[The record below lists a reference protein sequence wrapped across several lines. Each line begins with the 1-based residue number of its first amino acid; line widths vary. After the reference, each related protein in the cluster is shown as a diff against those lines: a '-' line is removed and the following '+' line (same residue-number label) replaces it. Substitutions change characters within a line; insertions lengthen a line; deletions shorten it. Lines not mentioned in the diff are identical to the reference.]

1 MQTEVFMIEFWQ
13 KISGILM
20 RHRHFTNYRAIC
32 IDTMG
37 KKSLFFLMSMI
48 RPCRKLIL
56 DECGLSEKK
65 EQVKYWYD
73 GFIFGE
79 CKDIYNPWSILNYL
93 DKKDFRTY
101 WANTSSNSLVGKL
114 LREGNRTI
122 KEKFE
127 NLLCGETIRTPIDE
141 QIVYNQLDNNESAIW
156 SLLLASGYLKVLSFE
171 QEESLEYGEEA
182 KYELVLTNYEVERM
196 FNTMVRGWLKCV
208 EPDYNDFIKALLLGD
223 KKAMNAYMNRVALS
237 TF

>member
-1 MQTEVFMIEFWQ
+1 
-13 KISGILM
+13 M

-122 KEKFE
+122 KE
-127 NLLCGETIRTPIDE
+127 
-141 QIVYNQLDNNESAIW
+141 
-156 SLLLASGYLKVLSFE
+156 
-171 QEESLEYGEEA
+171 
-182 KYELVLTNYEVERM
+182 
-196 FNTMVRGWLKCV
+196 
-208 EPDYNDFIKALLLGD
+208 
-223 KKAMNAYMNRVALS
+223 
-237 TF
+237 